1 MVIGEVLGF
10 DKENAKEDVEII
22 AEAVKTDPVVAEAV
36 ADFVESAVENAD
48 DSFQPYTLADVVVE
62 KKFELL
68 LEEGVGAIINTD
80 LSNIEFDKI
89 GADMTNDQRE
99 KAQEVIVPTILVRLA
114 AIAIFRKTI

>member
-1 MVIGEVLGF
+1 M
-10 DKENAKEDVEII
+10 
-22 AEAVKTDPVVAEAV
+22 
-36 ADFVESAVENAD
+36 
-48 DSFQPYTLADVVVE
+48 ADVVVE

-68 LEEGVGAIINTD
+68 LDEGVGAIINTD
-80 LSNIEFDKI
+80 LSNIKFDKI